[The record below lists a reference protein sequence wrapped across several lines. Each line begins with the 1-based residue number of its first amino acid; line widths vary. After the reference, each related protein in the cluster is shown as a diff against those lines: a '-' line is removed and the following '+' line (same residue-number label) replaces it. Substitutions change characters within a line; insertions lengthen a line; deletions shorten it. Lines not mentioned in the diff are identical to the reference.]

1 MLLLFNYLIY
11 NYFPSAIYPVEKL
24 LYYLKIVSK
33 DGKFKSN
40 KGESD
45 CRRELVV
52 GKSGYNLEIVKSS
65 DVKNYSSLTKLFES
79 MKYDLEVPLCGFHQ
93 ELDNHYHCALA
104 NARKRVF
111 VFYEKCCP
119 VSKYLYIV
127 FLGLKSRKK
136 DSFKNSIGN
145 VHTYLKNNL
154 LSVFWNQNYQRHSH
168 PRTRYFQRL
177 ENTNF
182 SKRE

>member
-11 NYFPSAIYPVEKL
+11 NYFPPAIYPVEKL

-40 KGESD
+40 KGEAD

-119 VSKYLYIV
+119 VSKYIDCISGALNPEKKTV
-127 FLGLKSRKK
+127 LKS
-136 DSFKNSIGN
+136 
-145 VHTYLKNNL
+145 
-154 LSVFWNQNYQRHSH
+154 
-168 PRTRYFQRL
+168 P
-177 ENTNF
+177 
-182 SKRE
+182 